1 MGSISTQDLNL
12 RPHAMQAIRDLI
24 GGERG
29 DEKIVQ
35 LMKDLKEEKE
45 KIEVFKRELPLT
57 MKILRDVMEGF
68 KVEVQRSQK
77 ERLKD
82 LMPVKSGLD
91 EKSAVKSEKDR
102 LSEKINW
109 MSSAQLWV
117 DNPSSSNP
125 SNQDKTS
132 QEGEEKWNNSYQG
145 TFMPFP
151 SQWPFAM
158 GSNREKQQEEQ
169 RLDKLTIGLP
179 GFTRMPSPVK
189 SVGPAGQVSVY
200 KGADGVELVS
210 PVTVSTG
217 GNLGLQ
223 MPPQQQRKARRCWSP
238 ELHRLFVAALN
249 QLGGA
254 QVATP
259 KQIRELMKVD
269 GLTND
274 EVKSHL
280 QKYRLHNRR
289 APNAISTAS
298 GTHPMG
304 LMDAL
309 LGTSSE
315 HGTASSQQSISQ
327 SESPKDP
334 HQFAASGRTVST
346 TTAGDS
352 CEEEDIRSE
361 SYNWK

>member
-12 RPHAMQAIRDLI
+12 RPHAMQAIGDLMRES
-24 GGERG
+24 GE
-29 DEKIVQ
+29 EKMNQ
-35 LMKDLKEEKE
+35 LMKSLKEEKD

-57 MKILRDVMEGF
+57 MQILSDAIDGLKKEMERR
-68 KVEVQRSQK
+68 EE
-77 ERLKD
+77 ERLKE
-82 LMPVKSGLD
+82 LTPVKSGLV
-91 EKSAVKSEKDR
+91 EKSGIKSEKDG

-109 MSSAQLWV
+109 LSSAQLWV
-117 DNPSSSNP
+117 DNPSSSNT
-125 SNQDKTS
+125 SSQDKTS
-132 QEGEEKWNNSYQG
+132 PEREEKWTNSYQG
-145 TFMPFP
+145 KFMPFP
-151 SQWPFAM
+151 SQWPFAR
-158 GSNREKQQEEQ
+158 GSNGERQQEEEQ
-169 RLDKLTIGLP
+169 RLNKLSIGLP
-179 GFTRMPSPVK
+179 GFAQMPPPTK
-189 SVGPAGQVSVY
+189 SGGPTGRV
-200 KGADGVELVS
+200 DLIS

-223 MPPQQQRKARRCWSP
+223 MPLQQQQRKARRCWSP
-238 ELHRLFVAALN
+238 ELHRLFVSALG

-259 KQIRELMKVD
+259 KQIRDLMKVD

-289 APNAISTAS
+289 VPNGISSS
-298 GTHPMG
+298 GGTRPMG

-315 HGTASSQQSISQ
+315 HGTDCSQQSISQ
-327 SESPKDP
+327 SASPKDM
-334 HQFAASGRTVST
+334 HQFTASGRTVST
-346 TTAGDS
+346 NAGDS
-352 CEEEDIRSE
+352 CEDEDVRSE